1 MANFLVL
8 RKTFEVS
15 ADDSPRMLVGRQS
28 RDIPNDTHAIVTAMR
43 KHYNI
48 SVDVSFD
55 SDGGTACD
63 SMTYVIGGTYKNL
76 PTPKKVQHI
85 FNGWA
90 TATG

>member
-8 RKTFEVS
+8 RKTFEVGT
-15 ADDSPRMLVGRQS
+15 DDGPRLLVGRQS
-28 RDIPNDTHAIVTAMR
+28 RSIPDGAHAVVTAMR

-48 SVDVSFD
+48 SVDISFD

-63 SMTYVIGGTYKNL
+63 GMTYVIGGTYKNL
-76 PTPKKVQHI
+76 PVPKKAQHI

-90 TATG
+90 TTTG